1 MTSFNIFR
9 RYENKKTI
17 VLHFFSFQATQE
29 TVAGSVE
36 YVEGPKGFNV
46 TGFQGARR
54 AALHSF

>member
-9 RYENKKTI
+9 RYELKKS

-29 TVAGSVE
+29 TVAGTVE
-36 YVEGPKGFNV
+36 YVEEPKGFNV